1 LLGGAAFVA
10 LALRVSPATA
20 MTKPMTTTATT
31 TTIWKTKT
39 TTGEVVK
46 RYVHAVA
53 ADLEAA
59 IKRSFGQRV
68 GNDSTSQKAS
78 G

>member
-1 LLGGAAFVA
+1 
-10 LALRVSPATA
+10 
-20 MTKPMTTTATT
+20 MTTTATR